1 MDISVQSQTL
11 IESNADFERWL
22 ETGKE
27 PAETSK
33 MADVDG
39 DVNGYSKGLQQEQ
52 GGWSLEGRGD
62 SNVFSGKMLFF
73 SEVFD

>member
-1 MDISVQSQTL
+1 
-11 IESNADFERWL
+11 
-22 ETGKE
+22 
-27 PAETSK
+27 

-52 GGWSLEGRGD
+52 GGWSLEGGGD